1 MALNR
6 PIRILE
12 LFPRHIFL
20 ESSHCL
26 IAQRVRSCAAPR
38 QMQTPSSLNPQLS
51 LVSRAMTR

>member
-1 MALNR
+1 MVSNL

-12 LFPRHIFL
+12 LFPHHIFL
-20 ESSHCL
+20 ESSRCL
-26 IAQRVRSCAAPR
+26 IALRGRSCAAAR